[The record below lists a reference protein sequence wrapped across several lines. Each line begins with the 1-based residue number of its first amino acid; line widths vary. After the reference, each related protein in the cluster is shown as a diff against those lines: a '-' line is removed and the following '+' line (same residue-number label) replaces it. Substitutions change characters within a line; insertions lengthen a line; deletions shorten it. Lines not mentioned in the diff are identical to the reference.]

1 LIWLSCRCGFAVEGG
16 SWAVEVYGI
25 VLGGLDIEVV
35 AVDGVLFA
43 GTNKNKGFK

>member
-1 LIWLSCRCGFAVEGG
+1 MVLLLRSG
-16 SWAVEVYGI
+16 SWGVEVFGI